1 MTDYR
6 RQTALFNPADHAER
20 HVTIVG
26 LGNIG
31 SHTAQAMARM
41 GIKNFTLYDFDDVEA
56 HNLAS
61 QAYTVADLETP
72 KTTATEAEI
81 KRLQPD
87 ANVKIETVAFTGKEN
102 VPDILVIAVDSM
114 VARQEIQE
122 MLVVSGQNPFV
133 IDGRM
138 GGGQVEVRAMSCTEW
153 GDTFSANPDTDECSA
168 RYISYTSYVIA
179 GMMTNTL
186 KRVLQGERY
195 TTRIIMHV
203 DTYDIITEW
212 YASDE

>member
-6 RQTALFNPADHAER
+6 RQTALFNPAEHKER

-41 GIKNFTLYDFDDVEA
+41 GVKNFTLYDFDTVEE

-61 QAYTVADLETP
+61 QAYTVSDLGVL
-72 KTTATEAEI
+72 KTTATSLAI
-81 KRLQPD
+81 TALQPGAVVQIVD
-87 ANVKIETVAFTGKEN
+87 AAFTGKEN
-102 VPDILVIAVDSM
+102 VTDILIIAVDSM
-114 VARQEIQE
+114 VARKEIQE
-122 MLVVSGQNPFV
+122 QLNVDGKNPFV

-138 GGGQVEVRAMSCTEW
+138 GGGQVEVRAMMCKQW
-153 GDTFSANPDTDECSA
+153 GDTFSSHPDTDECSA

-179 GMMTNTL
+179 GMITNTL
-186 KRVLQGERY
+186 KRVLQNERY
-195 TTRIIMHV
+195 TSRIIMHV

-212 YASDE
+212 HE